1 MTANRKF
8 ILIVSILALLAVLFI
23 VLGWP
28 SIYEY
33 QCKNRTYD
41 DMEESLASV
50 ENANIRIIAVT
61 GNEDEG
67 VGYSASASGV
77 IIDHVD
83 NTYFAMT
90 AGHVVDK
97 KDADHYIIATAL
109 TPTYK
114 DYKKENGITGHVPL
128 PEYYDLMPGV
138 NIEYMYDKADLAV
151 ISFQY
156 PEKLGVAQLAS
167 EKPEKGDRIV
177 AAGNPDDIDGGFIH
191 SFGKI
196 TSAKEI
202 IFEADDG
209 RPADRVLK
217 HNAYEEPGSSGG
229 AIYSEQMQVVG
240 LNIGGGRDMFDR
252 FRYGVMIPSD
262 QINECIKEWKSK

>member
-1 MTANRKF
+1 MKSF
-8 ILIVSILALLAVLFI
+8 ILSTSFSVKILT
-23 VLGWP
+23 
-28 SIYEY
+28 S
-33 QCKNRTYD
+33 
-41 DMEESLASV
+41 
-50 ENANIRIIAVT
+50 
-61 GNEDEG
+61 
-67 VGYSASASGV
+67 
-77 IIDHVD
+77 
-83 NTYFAMT
+83 FACF
-90 AGHVVDK
+90 
-97 KDADHYIIATAL
+97 
-109 TPTYK
+109 
-114 DYKKENGITGHVPL
+114 
-128 PEYYDLMPGV
+128 
-138 NIEYMYDKADLAV
+138 
-151 ISFQY
+151 SC
-156 PEKLGVAQLAS
+156 S
-167 EKPEKGDRIV
+167 
-177 AAGNPDDIDGGFIH
+177 DIDGGFIH